1 MTHCWMQ
8 CCREE
13 TLHCVLCQITTRGE
27 VDGGWLG
34 VEGVDEGKMT
44 YCWMLTPA
52 ILIQERGEGVQTQ
65 IHKYKYNQL
74 WAGDRDLEKMLL
86 EIRIKQISSQSTIR
100 GWQEVEQQWVE
111 FSFSTVRV
119 STEWRRKS
127 VDLCFMSFMHR
138 GGEDRGNFSPTSIH
152 WMRPVLGFWGNE
164 WSIRTIVWSP
174 E

>member
-1 MTHCWMQ
+1 MTQCWMQ

-27 VDGGWLG
+27 VDGGWMG
-34 VEGVDEGKMT
+34 VEEVDEGKMT

-52 ILIQERGEGVQTQ
+52 ILIQERGREYKHKYSNTKIQ

-74 WAGDRDLEKMLL
+74 WAGDRDLQKMLL

-100 GWQEVEQQWVE
+100 GWQEVEQLWVE

-119 STEWRRKS
+119 STE
-127 VDLCFMSFMHR
+127 
-138 GGEDRGNFSPTSIH
+138 
-152 WMRPVLGFWGNE
+152 
-164 WSIRTIVWSP
+164 
-174 E
+174 

>member
-1 MTHCWMQ
+1 M
-8 CCREE
+8 
-13 TLHCVLCQITTRGE
+13 G
-27 VDGGWLG
+27 GGWGLVG
-34 VEGVDEGKMT
+34 GGWREND
-44 YCWMLTPA
+44 
-52 ILIQERGEGVQTQ
+52 ILLDADACNSHPRKGEGVQTQ
-65 IHKYKYNQL
+65 IHKYKYKYNQV

-100 GWQEVEQQWVE
+100 GWQEVEQLWVE

-138 GGEDRGNFSPTSIH
+138 GGEDWGNFSPDSIH

-164 WSIRTIVWSP
+164 WSIRTAYNRVISRVNFIPSLNSKP
-174 E
+174 NYQ

>member
-1 MTHCWMQ
+1 M
-8 CCREE
+8 
-13 TLHCVLCQITTRGE
+13 
-27 VDGGWLG
+27 DGGWW
-34 VEGVDEGKMT
+34 EVDEGKMT

-100 GWQEVEQQWVE
+100 GWQEVEQLWVE

-119 STEWRRKS
+119 STE
-127 VDLCFMSFMHR
+127 
-138 GGEDRGNFSPTSIH
+138 
-152 WMRPVLGFWGNE
+152 
-164 WSIRTIVWSP
+164 
-174 E
+174 